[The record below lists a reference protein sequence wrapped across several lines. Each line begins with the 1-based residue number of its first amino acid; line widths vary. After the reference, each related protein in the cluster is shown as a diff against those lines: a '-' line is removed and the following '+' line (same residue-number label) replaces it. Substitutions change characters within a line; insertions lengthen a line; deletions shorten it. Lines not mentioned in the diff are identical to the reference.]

1 MGRNSG
7 SISIPSSR
15 VIRGW
20 KCNFFRGFEEGNLLL
35 AIIKCF
41 QHWIFRFKKRDVYKF
56 AKERSNIPE
65 TLRSIF
71 LWRGGSSNVYFRE
84 GKNVNARSRNENEK
98 LSRWQS
104 YSVEKEVLSNYDYNS
119 FLRKMKIF
127 HKASRK
133 IARS

>member
-20 KCNFFRGFEEGNLLL
+20 KCNFFRGFEEGNLLF
-35 AIIKCF
+35 AIMECF
-41 QHWIFRFKKRDVYKF
+41 QHWIFRFKRRDVSKF

-71 LWRGGSSNVYFRE
+71 YGQLH
-84 GKNVNARSRNENEK
+84 
-98 LSRWQS
+98 
-104 YSVEKEVLSNYDYNS
+104 SVEKEVFSNYNYNNL
-119 FLRKMKIF
+119 LRKLQIF
-127 HKASRK
+127 HKASGK
-133 IARS
+133 LARS

>member
-71 LWRGGSSNVYFRE
+71 YERE
-84 GKNVNARSRNENEK
+84 HLRTYIS
-98 LSRWQS
+98 
-104 YSVEKEVLSNYDYNS
+104 EKEGMSMQEVE
-119 FLRKMKIF
+119 MKT
-127 HKASRK
+127 KN
-133 IARS
+133 